1 MNTDRQHHPLSGI
14 PPRRFAGNLSRLF
27 RIFLALLLLAFS
39 VVCMTGCGAGSSG
52 SGTENSGGAAS
63 SAADRMDF
71 VDVMGYHHQMTI
83 DRAAGMNDY
92 LPGRFLHGDDGTLT
106 YADSEN
112 YTTRLGIDV
121 SRYQGTVDW
130 EKVKAQGYDFC
141 FLRIGYRGYGAA
153 GTLNEDP
160 KFEENYAAAS
170 AAGFNVGVYFFAQ
183 AVNEEEAKE
192 EADYVLQLLGKRKL
206 QLPIIYDPESITG
219 DNARTDGVSGEQF
232 TLNTLAFCKEIR
244 KNGYEAGVYANMLWE
259 AYQLDLPKLEGIP
272 IWYAD
277 YEPQPQTPYRFTWW
291 QYTDEGHV
299 DGVSGPVDL
308 NIWMIPT
315 GS

>member
-1 MNTDRQHHPLSGI
+1 MNTDRQHHTLSGI
-14 PPRRFAGNLSRLF
+14 PPRRFAGSLSRHF
-27 RIFLALLLLAFS
+27 RIFAALLLLAFS
-39 VVCMTGCGAGSSG
+39 VVCMTGCGAGTG
-52 SGTENSGGAAS
+52 GAGTETSGGAAS
-63 SAADRMDF
+63 SAADQMDF
-71 VDVMGYHHQMTI
+71 VDAIGNHHQMTI
-83 DRAAGMNDY
+83 NREAGMNNY
-92 LPGRFLHGDDGTLT
+92 LPGRFLHGSNGTHT
-106 YADSEN
+106 YADSDN

-170 AAGFNVGVYFFAQ
+170 AADFNVGVYFFAQ

-232 TLNTLAFCKEIR
+232 TGK
-244 KNGYEAGVYANMLWE
+244 
-259 AYQLDLPKLEGIP
+259 
-272 IWYAD
+272 
-277 YEPQPQTPYRFTWW
+277 
-291 QYTDEGHV
+291 
-299 DGVSGPVDL
+299 
-308 NIWMIPT
+308 
-315 GS
+315 

>member
-1 MNTDRQHHPLSGI
+1 MDRQYRSPGGI
-14 PPRRFAGNLSRLF
+14 PPRGFAGSLSRLF
-27 RIFLALLLLAFS
+27 RIFLALLLFAFPA
-39 VVCMTGCGAGSSG
+39 VCMTGCGAGTGGSGPGAGSSG
-52 SGTENSGGAAS
+52 EAAS

-71 VDVMGYHHQMTI
+71 VDAIGNHHQMTI
-83 DRAAGMNDY
+83 DREAGMNDY
-92 LPGRFLHGDDGTLT
+92 LPGRFLHGSGGTLT

-130 EKVKAQGYDFC
+130 EQVKAQGYDFC

-160 KFEENYAAAS
+160 LFEENYAAAA

-192 EADYVLQLLGKRKL
+192 EADFVLQLLGKRKL
-206 QLPIIYDPESITG
+206 QLPVIYDPESITG
-219 DNARTDGVSGEQF
+219 DNARTDSVSGEQF

-244 KNGYEAGVYANMLWE
+244 SSGYEAGVYANMLWE

-308 NIWMIPT
+308 NIGMIPT

>member
-1 MNTDRQHHPLSGI
+1 LILKIRRKTGILSL
-14 PPRRFAGNLSRLF
+14 FLSV
-27 RIFLALLLLAFS
+27 LLCVFPVLL
-39 VVCMTGCGAGSSG
+39 MTGCGSQNGAGSQNNQ
-52 SGTENSGGAAS
+52 TPADS
-63 SAADRMDF
+63 SPSDRMDF
-71 VDVMGYHHQMTI
+71 VDVMGRHHQMTI
-83 DRAAGMNDY
+83 DRAVGANEY
-92 LPGRFLHGDDGTLT
+92 LPGRFLHGADGTLT

-141 FLRIGYRGYGAA
+141 FLRIGYRGYGAS

-160 KFEENYAAAS
+160 KFEENYAAAID
-170 AAGFNVGVYFFAQ
+170 AGFNVGVYFFAQ
-183 AVNEEEAKE
+183 AVNEEEARE
-192 EADYVLQLLGKRKL
+192 EADFVLRILGKRKL
-206 QLPIIYDPESITG
+206 QLPVIYDPESITG

-244 KNGYEAGVYANMLWE
+244 EAGFEAGVYANMLWE
-259 AYQLDLPKLEGIP
+259 AYQLDLAKLEGIP

-291 QYTDEGHV
+291 QYTDEGSV

>member
-14 PPRRFAGNLSRLF
+14 PPRRFAGSLSRHF
-27 RIFLALLLLAFS
+27 RIFPALLLLAFS

-52 SGTENSGGAAS
+52 PGAENSGGAAS

-130 EKVKAQGYDFC
+130 E
-141 FLRIGYRGYGAA
+141 R
-153 GTLNEDP
+153 
-160 KFEENYAAAS
+160 
-170 AAGFNVGVYFFAQ
+170 
-183 AVNEEEAKE
+183 
-192 EADYVLQLLGKRKL
+192 
-206 QLPIIYDPESITG
+206 
-219 DNARTDGVSGEQF
+219 
-232 TLNTLAFCKEIR
+232 
-244 KNGYEAGVYANMLWE
+244 
-259 AYQLDLPKLEGIP
+259 
-272 IWYAD
+272 
-277 YEPQPQTPYRFTWW
+277 
-291 QYTDEGHV
+291 
-299 DGVSGPVDL
+299 
-308 NIWMIPT
+308 
-315 GS
+315 